1 MEKLGPVIG
10 QRSWGGV
17 VGIRNDKRLVDGGN
31 LTQPEFAWWDPV
43 RGWAMENQGVVP
55 DIEVANLPQ
64 DIARGID
71 AQLDR
76 GIQEIMRLHAEH
88 PPANAAFGPEPDKS
102 REAFRRAEG
111 R

>member
-1 MEKLGPVIG
+1 M
-10 QRSWGGV
+10 

-43 RGWAMENQGVVP
+43 GGWSIENQGVIP

-76 GIQEIMRLHAEH
+76 GIEEVMKLHAQD
-88 PPANAAFGPEPDKS
+88 PPVKAAFGPEPDKS
-102 REAFRRAEG
+102 RKAFLQSEG
-111 R
+111 Q